1 MNTKIRKVAKTK
13 EGLPKK
19 YVPASLTKADRE
31 KQIKSIKE
39 QKARPKLKS
48 FKSQRSSHVIN
59 FEKKYGTKI
68 TNKKFINDNLLS
80 YEGQKQVIKKGMAA
94 YYTGSRPNQT
104 PASWSLARLAS
115 ALLKKGAFKVDKNIF
130 IKYGKGAL
138 KKAAE
143 KL

>member
-1 MNTKIRKVAKTK
+1 MVKKIPT
-13 EGLPKK
+13 K

-39 QKARPKLKS
+39 QKPRPKVKS

-59 FEKKYGTKI
+59 FEKKYKTKI

-94 YYTGSRPNQT
+94 YYTSGSRPNQS

>member
-1 MNTKIRKVAKTK
+1 MVKKI
-13 EGLPKK
+13 PKK

-39 QKARPKLKS
+39 QKPRPKLKS
-48 FKSQRSSHVIN
+48 FQSKRSNHVIN
-59 FEKKYGTKI
+59 FEKKYGVKI

-94 YYTGSRPNQT
+94 YYTGGSRPNQT

-130 IKYGKGAL
+130 KKYGKGAL